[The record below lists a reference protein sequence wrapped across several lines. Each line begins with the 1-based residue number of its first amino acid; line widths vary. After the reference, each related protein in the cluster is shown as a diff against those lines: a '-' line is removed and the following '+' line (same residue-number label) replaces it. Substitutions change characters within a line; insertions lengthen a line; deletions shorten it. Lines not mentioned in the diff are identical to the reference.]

1 MIVWNVENTFYYA
14 VIMSSILL
22 IIIYVLFLRED

>member
-14 VIMSSILL
+14 IIMSSILL